1 MSLIEMFLYPKGAF
15 LIIAFNAHT
24 MAGNLT
30 VWESAV
36 KRQEQILSEPCQSYK
51 VPAFKAQEESGLIW
65 VKLDSTSTYRYF
77 ETTGPCVK

>member
-1 MSLIEMFLYPKGAF
+1 MVRTYPPFATDALIEMFLYPKGAL

-36 KRQEQILSEPCQSYK
+36 KRQVQILVSLVNHIKFLPLKHRRKQVLY
-51 VPAFKAQEESGLIW
+51 G
-65 VKLDSTSTYRYF
+65 
-77 ETTGPCVK
+77 